1 MRASGTS
8 YVSESY
14 RGLVGMRIDESQ
26 WNFSRES
33 GTLELELL
41 HYEPEVLVLVDWNEL
56 LRVVCPQPGTR
67 LSLDEERG
75 SHGMHELVS
84 NGQVR
89 GSSCADLNVYD
100 ARNSLTDVTLPLSVT
115 L

>member
-1 MRASGTS
+1 MSHNGISHEKVELWNLNFFVTNLRFLFRST
-8 YVSESY
+8 
-14 RGLVGMRIDESQ
+14 GM
-26 WNFSRES
+26 NFYA
-33 GTLELELL
+33 L
-41 HYEPEVLVLVDWNEL
+41 
-56 LRVVCPQPGTR
+56 CPQPGRR